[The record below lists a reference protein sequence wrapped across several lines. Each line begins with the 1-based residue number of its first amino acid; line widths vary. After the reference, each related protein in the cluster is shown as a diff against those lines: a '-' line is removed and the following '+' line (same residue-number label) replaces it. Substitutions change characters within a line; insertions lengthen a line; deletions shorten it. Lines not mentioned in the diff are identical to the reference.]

1 MNGLLTVML
10 IVVLAPLG
18 VMVAAIPY
26 LTRKTE
32 SFGVSIEERHWLDP
46 EIRGMRR
53 TYALGTGTAA
63 ALVLLAGLAA
73 AAFLDERSLVWL
85 LPALTGV
92 MLIAQAAFYLRFHF
106 RMKALKVRRGLL
118 SSEQEIVADTA
129 FHREKRAF
137 SNRWLLPHLA
147 VAAATAAFCLIF
159 YDRFP
164 EQLVMQY
171 DLQGNPTR
179 TVGKSYP
186 GVLMPVILQLFLVLM
201 FWITNYMIASSKQQ
215 LDASRP
221 RQSLVQN
228 LAFRRRWSAFML
240 IAGFLM
246 VLSFAVMPLQMM
258 FQFPVSA
265 ALAALLA
272 ASMFIVL
279 GSIVLA
285 VTTGQGGS
293 RIRVGEPAGEPAA
306 GRVNRDDDRHWKLG
320 VFYFNPD
327 DPAIFLE
334 KRFGVGWTVNWA
346 RPAAWA
352 LLFGP
357 LVLIVVILITL
368 EMLDV

>member
-1 MNGLLTVML
+1 MKGLLTVML
-10 IVVLAPLG
+10 FVTLVPLG
-18 VMVAAIPY
+18 VIVTAIPF
-26 LTRKTE
+26 LTRRTE
-32 SFGVSIEERHWLDP
+32 SFGVSIDERHWHDP

-53 TYALGTGTAA
+53 VYALGTGSAA
-63 ALVLLAGLAA
+63 VLALMAGLAA
-73 AAFLDERSLVWL
+73 AAFLDGNIFVWL

-92 MLIAQAAFYLRFHF
+92 MLVAQAVFYLRFHF
-106 RMKALKVRRGLL
+106 RMKALKERRGLL
-118 SSEQEIVADTA
+118 SPEQQIVADTA
-129 FHREKRAF
+129 FHREKRAL

-147 VAAATAAFCLIF
+147 VALATAAFCLIF

-164 EQLVMQY
+164 EHLVMQY
-171 DLQGNPTR
+171 DLQGNPAR
-179 TVGKSYP
+179 TVDKSYS

-215 LDASRP
+215 LDPSRP
-221 RQSLVQN
+221 HRSLRQN
-228 LAFRRRWSAFML
+228 LAFRRRWSAFMM

-246 VLSFAVMPLQMM
+246 VLSFAVIPLQLA
-258 FQFPVSA
+258 FQWPASA
-265 ALAALLA
+265 AVAAVLT

-279 GSIVLA
+279 GVIVLA

-293 RIRVGEPAGEPAA
+293 RIRVREPAGEPVD

-346 RPAAWA
+346 RPVAWA
-352 LLFGP
+352 LVFGP
-357 LVLIVVILITL
+357 LVLIIVIVISL
-368 EMLDV
+368 EM